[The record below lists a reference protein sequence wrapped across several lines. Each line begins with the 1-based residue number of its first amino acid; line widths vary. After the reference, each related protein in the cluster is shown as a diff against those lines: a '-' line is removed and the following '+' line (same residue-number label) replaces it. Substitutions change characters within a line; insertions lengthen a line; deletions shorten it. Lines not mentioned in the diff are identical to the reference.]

1 MKKIIIAAACASYLC
16 ATNIKDVAV
25 QTLDNNDEI
34 KAIQKNNEAFKY
46 YIDEQKG
53 GYYPK
58 LDLTVDVEAK
68 DTETDPEG
76 GTSSTVDQRGYN
88 GQLDLEQLIWDGGL
102 TPAKIEEAK
111 SKYNENFFTN
121 KNKVENIIF
130 DGIEAYLDI
139 LKSKNRIVLTNE
151 NIVLNENYLTIETDK
166 ESITGD
172 SLGRHQSE
180 AKLHLVKNKLLEEM
194 KKELQAK
201 SNYEKVVGVKFAG
214 EACTPN
220 INQTL
225 IPDTKAAA
233 MEQALQNNYEIK
245 SQMAS
250 IEKQRALLNQSK
262 SDFYPTL
269 KFKAQALQD
278 DDLISNDAQTNK
290 MSAKIELTYNLYNGN
305 KDSVVESRNV
315 AFLEESKSK
324 LEVVTNKIVDELNI
338 AYEDYVIAKK
348 QIVELSKYLKSNE
361 QIVSIYKYQVEGGT
375 AKVIDLL
382 NAEIT
387 LYNSKLSL
395 IDAKIDL
402 KVAYFKV
409 LTIMGKLEESI
420 GASDN
425 AGCTTDKHLVK
436 TVQNVKTKVKADDAQ
451 LEELLD
457 ENIDG
462 EATTPAKNEQKTPI
476 QEVKLEEVKV
486 SKELSS
492 KFKTMFDS
500 EINEGLVKYDESDM
514 SVNISGATL
523 PLVDGKIPLTPE
535 KRELYRAVVPKLIN
549 FLKANN
555 DEIKEIQVNGY
566 AASYY
571 YSKSNSADI
580 EAANQKVSE
589 QRADRILS
597 YIKKF
602 NIDTMKDNME
612 LVNKKFV
619 AYGKNMSKPI
629 LKSDGSEDSDLSK
642 RVEFRIVP
650 L

>member
-88 GQLDLEQLIWDGGL
+88 GQLDFEQLIWDGGL
-102 TPAKIEEAK
+102 TPAKIDEAK

-514 SVNISGATL
+514 SINISGATL
-523 PLVDGKIPLTPE
+523 PLVDGKIPLTLE